1 MQKCISIEVFN
12 KKLFTHKKNY
22 NKLKEFAKI
31 TNATIKPAI
40 ASKNEILNL
49 EKLRKEICV
58 I

>member
-22 NKLKEFAKI
+22 NKLKEFTKI
-31 TNATIKPAI
+31 TNAVIKPAL
-40 ASKNEILNL
+40 ASKTDILNL
-49 EKLRKEICV
+49 EELKKEICM